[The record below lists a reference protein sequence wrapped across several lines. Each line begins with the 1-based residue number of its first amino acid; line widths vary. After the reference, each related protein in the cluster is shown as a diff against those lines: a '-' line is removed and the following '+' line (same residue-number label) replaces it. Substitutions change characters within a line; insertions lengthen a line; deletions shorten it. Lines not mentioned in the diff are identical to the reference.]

1 MADIFVGSLVI
12 LHYITY
18 KICKARCHMQLARSA
33 NRLSAVSN
41 THHCEFDSIIYD
53 DWRIVTVRLVCLVVE
68 VLLGV

>member
-1 MADIFVGSLVI
+1 
-12 LHYITY
+12 
-18 KICKARCHMQLARSA
+18 MQLARSA
-33 NRLSAVSN
+33 NRLSAVSGHTLVSLKNEIVDHRLVLRYSSN